1 MFNMKITLKTSV
13 LRAALI
19 CAAKKDLR
27 YYLQGVC
34 VSINNPNVAMVY
46 GTDGHVLFAGQCPID
61 VIDAPAQYG
70 FQIIIPSDT
79 IKAID
84 KKSEFIDLETIEGG
98 AKDYYLLGNAR
109 FQAIDARYPDIS
121 RVVPAREAFLEQRIS
136 YFDPE
141 LLVKGNE
148 ALAMFYGAK
157 KGKVFP
163 LHQRGS
169 DSGVIHN
176 NLNDALV
183 VVMPM
188 RNDPGTYQ
196 GLNPD
201 FMQVQQKAA

>member
-1 MFNMKITLKTSV
+1 MKITLKTSV

-19 CAAKKDLR
+19 CSAKKDLR

-34 VSINNPNVAMVY
+34 ISINGPDVAMIY
-46 GTDGHVLFAGQCPID
+46 GTDGHILFAGQCPI
-61 VIDAPAQYG
+61 VCHVAPENYG
-70 FQIIIPSDT
+70 FEIIIPSDT

-84 KKSEFIDLETIEGG
+84 KKVEFVDLMTIEGG
-98 AKDYYLLGNAR
+98 EKGYYLLGNAR
-109 FQAIDARYPDIS
+109 FQAYDARYPDIS
-121 RVVPAREAFLEQRIS
+121 RVVPARDAFSELKIS

-141 LLVKGNE
+141 LIVKGNE
-148 ALAMFYGAK
+148 ALAMYYGAK

-163 LHQRGS
+163 LSQRG
-169 DSGVIHN
+169 DYSGAIHN
-176 NLNDALV
+176 NQNDAVV

-188 RNDPGTYQ
+188 RNEPGIYQ

>member
-1 MFNMKITLKTSV
+1 MKITLKTNV

-34 VSINNPNVAMVY
+34 ISINHPNVAMVY
-46 GTDGHVLFAGQCPID
+46 GTDGHIMFAGQSPIE
-61 VIDAPAQYG
+61 VIDAPTSYG
-70 FQIIIPSDT
+70 FQIIIPYDT

-121 RVVPAREAFLEQRIS
+121 RVVPARDAYSEQTIS

-148 ALAMFYGAK
+148 ALAMYYGTK

-163 LHQRGS
+163 LHQRG
-169 DSGVIHN
+169 DYSGAIHYN
-176 NLNDALV
+176 QNDAVV

-188 RNDPGTYQ
+188 RNDAGTYQ

>member
-1 MFNMKITLKTSV
+1 MKITLKTSV

-34 VSINNPNVAMVY
+34 VSINHPDIAMVY
-46 GTDGHVLFAGQCPID
+46 GTDGHVLFAGQCPIV
-61 VIDAPAQYG
+61 VIDAPEAYG

-84 KKSEFIDLETIEGG
+84 KKSEFIDLETIDGG

-121 RVVPAREAFLEQRIS
+121 RVVPSRDSFSELKPS
-136 YFDPE
+136 NFDPE

-163 LHQRGS
+163 LHQRGN
-169 DSGVIHN
+169 DSGTIHN
-176 NLNDALV
+176 NQNDAVV

-188 RNDPGTYQ
+188 RNESGTYQ

>member
-1 MFNMKITLKTSV
+1 MKITLKTSV

-34 VSINNPNVAMVY
+34 VSINHPSIAMVY
-46 GTDGHVLFAGQCPID
+46 GTDGHVMFAGQSPIE
-61 VIDAPAQYG
+61 VIEAPAEYG

-84 KKSEFIDLETIEGG
+84 KKSEFIDLETIDGG

-121 RVVPAREAFLEQRIS
+121 RVVPARDAFSELKIS

-141 LLVKGNE
+141 FLVKGNE
-148 ALAMFYGAK
+148 ALAMYYGAK
-157 KGKVFP
+157 NGKVFP
-163 LHQRGS
+163 LLQRG
-169 DSGVIHN
+169 DYSGVIHN
-176 NLNDALV
+176 GTNDALV

-188 RNDPGTYQ
+188 RNEPGTYQ

>member
-1 MFNMKITLKTSV
+1 MKITLKTNV

-34 VSINNPNVAMVY
+34 VSFNHPKVAMVY
-46 GTDGHVLFAGQCPID
+46 GTDGHILFAGQSPIVCD
-61 VIDAPAQYG
+61 VAPDNFG
-70 FQIIIPSDT
+70 FSIIIPSDT

-121 RVVPAREAFLEQRIS
+121 RVVPPRDAFSELKPS
-136 YFDPE
+136 YFDPA
-141 LLVKGNE
+141 LIVKGNE
-148 ALAMFYGAK
+148 ALAMYYGSK

-163 LHQRGS
+163 LLSRG
-169 DSGVIHN
+169 DYSGVIHN
-176 NLNDALV
+176 DQNDALV
-183 VVMPM
+183 VIMPM
-188 RNDPGTYQ
+188 RNSPGSYQ

>member
-1 MFNMKITLKTSV
+1 MKITLKTSV

-27 YYLQGVC
+27 YYLQGIC
-34 VSINNPNVAMVY
+34 ISINGPDVAMVY
-46 GTDGHVLFAGQCPID
+46 GTDGHILFAGQCPIEM
-61 VIDAPAQYG
+61 IEAPKNYG
-70 FQIIIPSDT
+70 FDLIIPSDA
-79 IKAID
+79 IKAMD
-84 KKSEFIDLETIEGG
+84 KKADFVTLVTIPSLP
-98 AKDYYLLGNAR
+98 KDYYVLGNTS
-109 FQAIDARYPDIS
+109 FQAIDARFPDIS
-121 RVVPAREAFLEQRIS
+121 RVVPARDAFSELKVS

-163 LHQRGS
+163 LSQRG
-169 DSGVIHN
+169 DYSGAIHN
-176 NLNDALV
+176 NKNDAVV

-188 RNDPGTYQ
+188 RNDAGLYQ

>member
-1 MFNMKITLKTSV
+1 MKITLKTSV

-19 CAAKKDLR
+19 CSAKKDIR

-34 VSINNPNVAMVY
+34 LSINHPNFAMVY
-46 GTDGHVLFAGQCPID
+46 GTDGHIMFAGQSPIE
-61 VIDAPAQYG
+61 VIDAPEAYG

-84 KKSEFIDLETIEGG
+84 KKSEFIDLETIDGG

-121 RVVPAREAFLEQRIS
+121 RVVPARDAFSELKIS

-141 LLVKGNE
+141 LLIKGNE
-148 ALAMFYGAK
+148 ALAMYYGAK

-163 LHQRGS
+163 LLQRG
-169 DSGVIHN
+169 DQSGVIHN
-176 NLNDALV
+176 GTNDALV

-188 RNDPGTYQ
+188 RNELGTYQ

>member
-1 MFNMKITLKTSV
+1 MKITLKTSV

-19 CAAKKDLR
+19 CSAKKDIR

-34 VSINNPNVAMVY
+34 VSINNPDVAMVY
-46 GTDGHVLFAGQCPID
+46 GTDGHVLFAGQS
-61 VIDAPAQYG
+61 VIVCHVAPENYG
-70 FQIIIPSDT
+70 FDVIIPSDT

-84 KKSEFIDLETIEGG
+84 KKAEFIDLETIEGG

-121 RVVPAREAFLEQRIS
+121 RVVPARDAFSELKVS

-163 LHQRGS
+163 LSQRG
-169 DSGVIHN
+169 DYSGAIHN
-176 NLNDALV
+176 NQNDAVV

-188 RNDPGTYQ
+188 RNDAGTYQ

>member
-1 MFNMKITLKTSV
+1 MKITLKTSV

-19 CAAKKDLR
+19 CSAKKDIR

-34 VSINNPNVAMVY
+34 ISINHPEVAMVY
-46 GTDGHVLFAGQCPID
+46 GTDGHILFAGQCPI
-61 VIDAPAQYG
+61 VVHEAPTEYG

-121 RVVPAREAFLEQRIS
+121 RVVPARDAFSELKAS
-136 YFDPE
+136 YFEPE
-141 LLVKGNE
+141 LLVRGNE
-148 ALAMFYGAK
+148 AMAMYYGDK

-163 LHQRGS
+163 LLQRGS

-176 NLNDALV
+176 NRNDAVV

-188 RNDPGTYQ
+188 RNEPGTYQ

-201 FMQVQQKAA
+201 FMQVQQKVA

>member
-1 MFNMKITLKTSV
+1 MKITLKTSV

-27 YYLQGVC
+27 YYLQGIC
-34 VSINNPNVAMVY
+34 ISINGPDIAMVY
-46 GTDGHVLFAGQCPID
+46 GTDGHVLFAGQCPIE
-61 VIDAPAQYG
+61 VHQAPEAYG

-84 KKSEFIDLETIEGG
+84 KKAEFIDLETIEGG

-109 FQAIDARYPDIS
+109 FQAFDARYPDIS
-121 RVVPAREAFLEQRIS
+121 RVVPARDAFSELKIS

-148 ALAMFYGAK
+148 ALAIYYGTK
-157 KGKVFP
+157 KGKIFP
-163 LHQRGS
+163 LSQRG
-169 DSGVIHN
+169 DSSGAIHN
-176 NLNDALV
+176 NQNDAVV

>member
-1 MFNMKITLKTSV
+1 MKITLKTSV

-19 CAAKKDLR
+19 CAAKKDIR

-34 VSINNPNVAMVY
+34 VSINHPQIAMVY
-46 GTDGHVLFAGQCPID
+46 GTDGHILFAGQCPID
-61 VIDAPAQYG
+61 VIDAPAEYG

-84 KKSEFIDLETIEGG
+84 KKAEFIDLETIEGG

-121 RVVPAREAFLEQRIS
+121 RVVPSRDLFTELKPS
-136 YFDPE
+136 NFDPE

-163 LHQRGS
+163 LHQRGN
-169 DSGVIHN
+169 DSGTIHN
-176 NLNDALV
+176 NQNDAV
-183 VVMPM
+183 IVVMPM
-188 RNDPGTYQ
+188 RSDIGTYQ

>member
-1 MFNMKITLKTSV
+1 MKITLKTSV

-19 CAAKKDLR
+19 CSAKKDLR

-34 VSINNPNVAMVY
+34 VSINHPSVAMVY
-46 GTDGHVLFAGQCPID
+46 GTDGHVMFAGQSPIE
-61 VIDAPAQYG
+61 VIEAPEAYG

-84 KKSEFIDLETIEGG
+84 KKAEFIDLETIDGG

-121 RVVPAREAFLEQRIS
+121 RVVPARDAFSELKIS

-141 LLVKGNE
+141 LLIKGNE
-148 ALAMFYGAK
+148 ALAMYYGAK

-163 LHQRGS
+163 LLQRG
-169 DSGVIHN
+169 DQSGVIHN
-176 NLNDALV
+176 GTNDALV

-188 RNDPGTYQ
+188 RNEPGTYQ

>member
-1 MFNMKITLKTSV
+1 MKITLKTST

-19 CAAKKDLR
+19 CAAKKDIR
-27 YYLQGVC
+27 YYLQGIC
-34 VSINNPNVAMVY
+34 ISINNPDVAMVY
-46 GTDGHVLFAGQCPID
+46 GTDGKILFAGQSPIE
-61 VIDAPAQYG
+61 VIEAPQNYG
-70 FQIIIPSDT
+70 FNIIVPYET

-98 AKDYYLLGNAR
+98 AKDYYLLGDAR
-109 FQAIDARYPDIS
+109 FQAIDARFPDIS
-121 RVVPAREAFLEQRIS
+121 RVVPARDAFSEQSIS

-148 ALAMFYGAK
+148 ALAMYYGTK
-157 KGKVFP
+157 KGNVFP
-163 LHQRGS
+163 LHQRG
-169 DSGVIHN
+169 DSSGAIHN
-176 NLNDALV
+176 NQNDAVV

>member
-1 MFNMKITLKTSV
+1 MKITLKTSI

-19 CAAKKDLR
+19 CSAKKDIR

-34 VSINNPNVAMVY
+34 ISINHPEVAMVY
-46 GTDGHVLFAGQCPID
+46 GTDGHILFAGQCPI
-61 VIDAPAQYG
+61 VVHEAPTEYG

-109 FQAIDARYPDIS
+109 FQAIDGRYPDIS
-121 RVVPAREAFLEQRIS
+121 RVVPSRDAFSELKAS
-136 YFDPE
+136 YFEPD
-141 LLVKGNE
+141 LLVRGNE
-148 ALAMFYGAK
+148 AMAMYYGDK
-157 KGKVFP
+157 KGKAFP
-163 LHQRGS
+163 LLQRGS

-176 NLNDALV
+176 NRNDALV

-188 RNDPGTYQ
+188 RNEPGTYQ
-196 GLNPD
+196 GLNLD

>member
-1 MFNMKITLKTSV
+1 MKITLKTSV

-34 VSINNPNVAMVY
+34 VSINHPQIAMVY
-46 GTDGHVLFAGQCPID
+46 GTDGHVMFAGQCPIE
-61 VIDAPAQYG
+61 VIDAPTAYG
-70 FQIIIPSDT
+70 FEIIIPSDT

-84 KKSEFIDLETIEGG
+84 KKAEFIDLETIDGG

-109 FQAIDARYPDIS
+109 FQAINARYPDIS
-121 RVVPAREAFLEQRIS
+121 RVVPSRDAFTEQKIS

-141 LLVKGNE
+141 FIVRGNE
-148 ALAMFYGAK
+148 ALAMYYGTK
-157 KGKVFP
+157 KRKVFFS
-163 LHQRGS
+163 LLQRG
-169 DSGVIHN
+169 DYSGVIHDGK
-176 NLNDALV
+176 NDALV
-183 VVMPM
+183 VIMPM
-188 RNDPGTYQ
+188 RNDSGTYQ

>member
-1 MFNMKITLKTSV
+1 MKITLKTSV

-34 VSINNPNVAMVY
+34 ISINNPYVAMVY
-46 GTDGHVLFAGQCPID
+46 GTDGRILFAAQLPII
-61 VIDAPAQYG
+61 VHESPEAYG

-84 KKSEFIDLETIEGG
+84 KKAEFIDLETIEGG

-109 FQAIDARYPDIS
+109 FQAFDARYPDIS
-121 RVVPAREAFLEQRIS
+121 RVVPARDAFSEQTIS

-148 ALAMFYGAK
+148 ALAMYYGTK

-163 LHQRGS
+163 LSQRG
-169 DSGVIHN
+169 DSSGAIHN
-176 NLNDALV
+176 NQNDAVV

>member
-1 MFNMKITLKTSV
+1 MKITLKTSV

-34 VSINNPNVAMVY
+34 VSINHPDIAMVY
-46 GTDGHVLFAGQCPID
+46 GTDGHVLFAGQSPI
-61 VIDAPAQYG
+61 VCHVAPENYG
-70 FQIIIPSDT
+70 FDVIIPSDT

-84 KKSEFIDLETIEGG
+84 KRAEFVDLMTIEGG
-98 AKDYYLLGNAR
+98 EKGYYLLGNSR

-121 RVVPAREAFLEQRIS
+121 RVVPARDAFSEIKAS

-148 ALAMFYGAK
+148 ALAMFYGDK

-163 LHQRGS
+163 LSQRG
-169 DSGVIHN
+169 DYSGAIHN
-176 NLNDALV
+176 NQNDAVV

-188 RNDPGTYQ
+188 RNDAGNYQ

>member
-1 MFNMKITLKTSV
+1 MKITLKTNV

-34 VSINNPNVAMVY
+34 VSINHPQIAMVY
-46 GTDGHVLFAGQCPID
+46 GTDGHVMFAGQCPIE
-61 VIDAPAQYG
+61 VIDAPTAYG
-70 FQIIIPSDT
+70 FEIIIPSDT

-84 KKSEFIDLETIEGG
+84 KKAEFIDLETIDGG

-121 RVVPAREAFLEQRIS
+121 RVVPARDAFSEIKAS
-136 YFDPE
+136 YFEPD
-141 LLVKGNE
+141 LLVRGNE
-148 ALAMFYGAK
+148 ALAMYYGDK
-157 KGKVFP
+157 KGKAFP
-163 LHQRGS
+163 LSQRG
-169 DSGVIHN
+169 DQSGVIHN
-176 NLNDALV
+176 NQNNAVV

-188 RNDPGTYQ
+188 RNEPGTYQ

>member
-1 MFNMKITLKTSV
+1 MKITLKTSV

-27 YYLQGVC
+27 YYLQGIC
-34 VSINNPNVAMVY
+34 ISINGPDIAMVY
-46 GTDGHVLFAGQCPID
+46 GTDGRILFAGQCPIE
-61 VIDAPAQYG
+61 VIDSPEAYG

-84 KKSEFIDLETIEGG
+84 KKAEFIDLETIEGG

-109 FQAIDARYPDIS
+109 FQAFDARYPDIS
-121 RVVPAREAFLEQRIS
+121 RVVPARDAFSEQKIS
-136 YFDPE
+136 YFDPK

-148 ALAMFYGAK
+148 ALAMYYGDK
-157 KGKVFP
+157 KGKIFP
-163 LHQRGS
+163 LSQRG
-169 DSGVIHN
+169 DSSGAIHN
-176 NLNDALV
+176 NQNDAVV

>member
-1 MFNMKITLKTSV
+1 MKITLKTSV

-27 YYLQGVC
+27 YYLQGIC
-34 VSINNPNVAMVY
+34 ISINGPDVAMVY
-46 GTDGHVLFAGQCPID
+46 GTDGHVLFAGQCPIE
-61 VIDAPAQYG
+61 VIDAPEAYG

-84 KKSEFIDLETIEGG
+84 KKAEFIDLETIEGG

-109 FQAIDARYPDIS
+109 FQAINARYPDIS
-121 RVVPAREAFLEQRIS
+121 RVVPSRDAFTEQKIS

-141 LLVKGNE
+141 FIVRGNE
-148 ALAMFYGAK
+148 ALAMYYGTK
-157 KGKVFP
+157 KRKVFFS
-163 LHQRGS
+163 LLQRG
-169 DSGVIHN
+169 DYSGVIHDGK
-176 NLNDALV
+176 NDALV
-183 VVMPM
+183 VIMPM
-188 RNDPGTYQ
+188 RNDSGTYQ

>member
-1 MFNMKITLKTSV
+1 MKITLKTSV

-19 CAAKKDLR
+19 CAAKKDIR

-34 VSINNPNVAMVY
+34 VSINNPDVAMVY
-46 GTDGHVLFAGQCPID
+46 GTDGHVLFAGQS
-61 VIDAPAQYG
+61 VIVCHVNPEKFG
-70 FQIIIPSDT
+70 FEIVIPSDT

-84 KKSEFIDLETIEGG
+84 KKAEFIDLETIEGG

-121 RVVPAREAFLEQRIS
+121 RVVPARDAFSEIKAS

-148 ALAMFYGAK
+148 ALAMYYGAK

-163 LHQRGS
+163 LSQRG
-169 DSGVIHN
+169 DYSGAIHN
-176 NLNDALV
+176 NQNDAVV

-188 RNDPGTYQ
+188 RNDAGIYQ

>member
-1 MFNMKITLKTSV
+1 MKITLKTSV

-19 CAAKKDLR
+19 CSAKKDIR
-27 YYLQGVC
+27 YYLQGIC
-34 VSINNPNVAMVY
+34 VSINHPNFAMVY
-46 GTDGHVLFAGQCPID
+46 GTDGHILFAGECPIE
-61 VIDAPAQYG
+61 VHEAPEAYG

-84 KKSEFIDLETIEGG
+84 KKAEFIDLETIEGG

-121 RVVPAREAFLEQRIS
+121 RVVPARDAFSELKIS

-141 LLVKGNE
+141 LIVKGNE
-148 ALAMFYGAK
+148 ALAIYYGAK

-163 LHQRGS
+163 LLQRG
-169 DSGVIHN
+169 DQSGVIHN
-176 NLNDALV
+176 GTNDALV

>member
-1 MFNMKITLKTSV
+1 MKITLKTSV

-19 CAAKKDLR
+19 CAAKKDIR

-34 VSINNPNVAMVY
+34 VSINNPDVAMVY
-46 GTDGHVLFAGQCPID
+46 GTDGHVLFAGQS
-61 VIDAPAQYG
+61 VIVCHVAPENYG
-70 FQIIIPSDT
+70 FDVIIPSDT

-121 RVVPAREAFLEQRIS
+121 RVVPARDAFSEQTIS

-141 LLVKGNE
+141 LIVKGNE
-148 ALAMFYGAK
+148 ALAMYYGTK

-163 LHQRGS
+163 LSQRG
-169 DSGVIHN
+169 DYSGAIHN
-176 NLNDALV
+176 NQNDAVV

-188 RNDPGTYQ
+188 RNEPGTYQ

-201 FMQVQQKAA
+201 FMQVQQKAT

>member
-1 MFNMKITLKTSV
+1 MKITLKTSV

-19 CAAKKDLR
+19 CAAKKDIR

-34 VSINNPNVAMVY
+34 VSINNPDVAMVY
-46 GTDGHVLFAGQCPID
+46 GTDGHVLFAGQS
-61 VIDAPAQYG
+61 VIVCHVAPKNYG
-70 FQIIIPSDT
+70 FDVIIPSDT

-84 KKSEFIDLETIEGG
+84 KKAEFIDLETIEGG

-121 RVVPAREAFLEQRIS
+121 RVVPARDAFSEIKAS

-148 ALAMFYGAK
+148 ALAMYYGAK

-163 LHQRGS
+163 LSQRG
-169 DSGVIHN
+169 DSSGAIHN
-176 NLNDALV
+176 NQNDAV
-183 VVMPM
+183 VVIMPM
-188 RNDPGTYQ
+188 RSDIGTYQ

>member
-1 MFNMKITLKTSV
+1 MKITLKTSV

-19 CAAKKDLR
+19 CSAKKDIR

-34 VSINNPNVAMVY
+34 VSINHPNIAMVY
-46 GTDGHVLFAGQCPID
+46 GTDGHVLFAGQSPI
-61 VIDAPAQYG
+61 VCHVAPENYG
-70 FQIIIPSDT
+70 FDVIIPSDT

-84 KKSEFIDLETIEGG
+84 KRVEFVDLMTIEGG
-98 AKDYYLLGNAR
+98 EKGYYLLGNSR
-109 FQAIDARYPDIS
+109 FQAIDARFPDIS
-121 RVVPAREAFLEQRIS
+121 RVVPARDAFSEIKAS

-148 ALAMFYGAK
+148 ALAMYYGDK

-163 LHQRGS
+163 LSQRG
-169 DSGVIHN
+169 DYSGAIHN
-176 NLNDALV
+176 NQNDAVV

-188 RNDPGTYQ
+188 RNDAGNYQ